1 MCWNKEI
8 SFLTFFIGT
17 LFNILLWNYTTN
29 GYVRIIALLWQFV
42 LFMQIFEGL
51 SWISKETNNKSLSIF
66 STYGAF
72 IFNILQPIIFGICC
86 IYMTTSIVTKYI
98 LIILMGIYLLMILF
112 QYKTLQLDKDL
123 YKDADTCHHLVL
135 YWWDKINIFPIYIL
149 LLIIGCLSIEPL
161 WLGISQLGYIFITLI
176 ISTIVYPCSYG
187 SIWCWFAAFAP
198 LFTYILIRFQS
209 HNI

>member
-176 ISTIVYPCSYG
+176 IIMICMSSAI
-187 SIWCWFAAFAP
+187 
-198 LFTYILIRFQS
+198 TY
-209 HNI
+209 